1 MLQSF
6 YGGWKD
12 FRFRREEGR
21 RNSLRK
27 MLLVFAAA
35 LLLISMA
42 AMASAETYSFGE
54 IRAQVDI
61 PSDYETVLTLYNL
74 SSQTDWIA
82 SQGMDYDALANSFES
97 EGILLEAIDAD
108 TNRTLVISALRDT
121 DAQTYFDLNN
131 QDEDM
136 RKEFRT
142 SHTNGSAYSILGYS
156 YSSAKWANY
165 GKVNLRFLQ
174 TKYTLRQN
182 GQLVCSGYQR
192 RTIRNGYTITL
203 DMQVRDRTA
212 KDADNAALEAVMK
225 TFNFTEILPMP
236 ELPVKLTVSTAPPA
250 ETSESTFTIKG
261 TTARK
266 ATVTAA
272 VFSLGSPGGQSFKT
286 TANGSGSFSIKVTLS
301 AQGVYSLTLT
311 AEAEGAVT
319 AQRLYSVNFQ
329 QGVLPVDL
337 VAHPGDTLNDETVFS
352 GTTATGAKTQLAV
365 SGPINYSKTVTG
377 NKFNFTVDTSAE
389 GTYQFV
395 LSVTKKGMQERSFT
409 FTAVRSYT
417 DTERVEKVRAQAKKM
432 TYANLPK
439 AESRGKY
446 VVETGWI
453 TGVEKNIDEWVVTFA
468 MTKSGSSYKDIV
480 YLICRE
486 EPAFTEDAYVKVYGL
501 AAGTFS
507 EISDDGKIKSYPR
520 IDVSFMEDAQ

>member
-1 MLQSF
+1 M
-6 YGGWKD
+6 
-12 FRFRREEGR
+12 
-21 RNSLRK
+21 RK
-27 MLLVFAAA
+27 MLLFFAAA
-35 LLLISMA
+35 LLLISVA
-42 AMASAETYSFGE
+42 AIASAETYSFGD
-54 IRAQVDI
+54 IRAQVEI
-61 PSDYETVLTLYNL
+61 PSDYETVLTPYNL
-74 SSQTDWIA
+74 SSKTDWIA
-82 SQGMDYDALANSFES
+82 SQGMDYDALANSFEA
-97 EGILLEAIDAD
+97 EGILLQAIDAD

-131 QDEDM
+131 QDEAM
-136 RKEFRT
+136 RKEFRV
-142 SHTNGSAYSILGYS
+142 SHTNSTAYGLLGYT

-212 KDADNAALEAVMK
+212 KDADNSALEAVMK
-225 TFNFTEILPMP
+225 TFSFTEILPMP

-250 ETSESTFTIKG
+250 ETNEKTFTIKG

-286 TANGSGSFSIKVTLS
+286 TANGSGSFSIKVTLP

-311 AEAEGAVT
+311 AEAEGAIT

-377 NKFNFTVDTSAE
+377 NKFNFKVDTSAE

-409 FTAVRSYT
+409 FTAVRAYT

-439 AESRGKY
+439 AENRGKY
-446 VVETGWI
+446 VVETGYI
-453 TGVEKNIDEWVVTFA
+453 TGIEKNIDEWVVTFA

-486 EPAFTEDAYVKVYGL
+486 EPAFAEDAYVKVYGL

-507 EISDDGKIKSYPR
+507 EINDDGKIKSYPR
-520 IDVSFMEDAQ
+520 IDVSFMEAAQ

>member
-1 MLQSF
+1 
-6 YGGWKD
+6 
-12 FRFRREEGR
+12 
-21 RNSLRK
+21 

-42 AMASAETYSFGE
+42 VVASAETYSFGE

-61 PSDYETVLTLYNL
+61 PSDYETVLTPYNL
-74 SSQTDWIA
+74 SAKTDWIA
-82 SQGMDYDALANSFES
+82 SQGMDYDALANSFEA
-97 EGILLEAIDAD
+97 EGILLQAIDAD

-136 RKEFRT
+136 RKELRS
-142 SHTNGSAYSILGYS
+142 SHTYGSAYSILGYS

-212 KDADNAALEAVMK
+212 KDADNTALEAVMK

-250 ETSESTFTIKG
+250 ETNESTFTIKG

-286 TANGSGSFSIKVTLS
+286 TANGSGSFSIKVTLP

-311 AEAEGAVT
+311 AEAEGAIT

-439 AESRGKY
+439 AENRGKY
-446 VVETGWI
+446 VVETGYI
-453 TGVEKNIDEWVVTFA
+453 TGIEKNIDEWVVTFA

-486 EPAFTEDAYVKVYGL
+486 EPAFAEDAYVKVYGL

-507 EISDDGKIKSYPR
+507 EINDDGKIKSYPR
-520 IDVSFMEDAQ
+520 IDVSFMEAAQ